1 MSLDDVLASEA
12 DNRYDT
18 FIKAID
24 RVLRQF
30 ERSSEWT
37 YLISILTAVQQVRA
51 RLAII
56 PDSVSLEMNLITFCF
71 ERHS

>member
-1 MSLDDVLASEA
+1 MSLDDNLASEA

-37 YLISILTAVQQVRA
+37 DLISILIAVKQVRA
-51 RLAII
+51 RLAINH
-56 PDSVSLEMNLITFCF
+56 DSYSLEMNSITFCF